1 MIEKYGKIA
10 VINLKYNLL
19 PYLLAAFV
27 VCLVAPLFMGIRN
40 LDFFQSAKVIEMYLI
55 FLGMIVFPPV
65 FQPDVDREMSDVI
78 RTKREPVVT
87 SYIIRILESF
97 FVAFI
102 FGVIFLCCM
111 KSGNCEFPFGYGI
124 AAFVSDICFIGGIE
138 LVVFSFSGNP
148 VLAYM
153 VAILYYIANIGLGP
167 KLGVLYLFS
176 MQTGKPA
183 DKLVLLV
190 GGILCMV
197 LAIWRR
203 RK

>member
-10 VINLKYNLL
+10 MINLKYNLF

-27 VCLVAPLFMGIRN
+27 VCLVAPLFIGIRN
-40 LDFFQSAKVIEMYLI
+40 LDFFQSAKVIEMYLT

-65 FQPDVDREMSDVI
+65 FQPDLDREMSDVI
-78 RTKREPVVT
+78 RTKKEPVVT
-87 SYIIRILESF
+87 SYIIRMSESF
-97 FVAFI
+97 CAAFI
-102 FGVIFLCCM
+102 LCVIFLSCM
-111 KSGNCEFPFGYGI
+111 KSGNCEFPLGYGL

-183 DKLVLLV
+183 DKLFLLT
-190 GGILCMV
+190 GGILCMI
-197 LAIWRR
+197 LAIWHR

>member
-1 MIEKYGKIA
+1 MIEKYRKIA
-10 VINLKYNLL
+10 VINLKYNLR

-40 LDFFQSAKVIEMYLI
+40 LDFFQSAKVIK
-55 FLGMIVFPPV
+55 
-65 FQPDVDREMSDVI
+65 MSDVI
-78 RTKREPVVT
+78 RTKKEPVVT
-87 SYIIRILESF
+87 SYIIRMLESF
-97 FVAFI
+97 
-102 FGVIFLCCM
+102 C
-111 KSGNCEFPFGYGI
+111 

-167 KLGVLYLFS
+167 KLGVLYLFA

-183 DKLVLLV
+183 DKLFLLT
-190 GGILCMV
+190 GGILCMI
-197 LAIWRR
+197 LAIWHR

>member
-1 MIEKYGKIA
+1 MSRNEEGVFAVIEKYRKIA
-10 VINLKYNLL
+10 VINLKYNLR

-40 LDFFQSAKVIEMYLI
+40 LDFFQSAKVIK
-55 FLGMIVFPPV
+55 
-65 FQPDVDREMSDVI
+65 MSDVI
-78 RTKREPVVT
+78 RSKKEPVVT
-87 SYIIRILESF
+87 SYIIRMLESF
-97 FVAFI
+97 
-102 FGVIFLCCM
+102 C
-111 KSGNCEFPFGYGI
+111 

-167 KLGVLYLFS
+167 KLGVLYLFA

-183 DKLVLLV
+183 DKLFLLT
-190 GGILCMV
+190 GGILCMI
-197 LAIWRR
+197 LAIWHR